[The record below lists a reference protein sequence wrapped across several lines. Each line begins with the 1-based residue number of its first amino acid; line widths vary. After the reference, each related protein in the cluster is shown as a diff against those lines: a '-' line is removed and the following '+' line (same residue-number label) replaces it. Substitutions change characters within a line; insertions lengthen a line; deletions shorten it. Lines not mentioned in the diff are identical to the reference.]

1 MGSRALSLLL
11 VLSAVKAAEIPVG
24 TRIEIRLTTTVKT
37 SSSKVNDPVEAVVI
51 APVRVA
57 NRDALAAGTKVHGAI
72 KEVTQAAK
80 PEDQAVVHIQFDGLV
95 SPRGARATIAARVV
109 DVDNARESV
118 DDQGRIVGIVASK
131 TASGR
136 MDTQIE
142 KVTEKHPILGEILN
156 TAKGALIKETDANID
171 YDPGVEITIELT
183 KPAAWSE
190 SVAGPNVRSVE
201 PAAGL
206 AALVNQEPMR
216 TQAAQPP
223 RPSDTTNVI
232 FIGSREQIEAAFQ
245 EAGWSTAE
253 ELSRKSKL
261 ETVRAVLES
270 RGYKEA
276 PVSVL
281 FLDGRPP
288 DMVYQKQNDTFA
300 KRHHIRIWQRP
311 GSFNGKEIWVCAS
324 THDIAIDFSERDH
337 SFIHKVDSEIDR
349 ERAKVVSDL
358 VFTGKVQALSLVDRA
373 GSLKA
378 GENATGD
385 AFHTDG
391 RVAVLQF

>member
-1 MGSRALSLLL
+1 MGRRALSLLL
-11 VLSAVKAAEIPVG
+11 VLSAVNAAEIPAG
-24 TRIEIRLTTTVKT
+24 TRIEIRMLAAVK
-37 SSSKVNDPVEAVVI
+37 SASSKVNDPVEAVVI
-51 APVRVA
+51 APVRIG
-57 NRDALAAGTKVHGAI
+57 NLDELPAGTKLRGTI
-72 KEVTQAAK
+72 KQVTPAVK
-80 PEDQAVVHIQFDGLV
+80 PDDQAVVHIQFDQLV
-95 SPRGARATIAARVV
+95 STRGARVTLTTRVV

-136 MDTQIE
+136 MDEQIE
-142 KVTEKHPILGEILN
+142 KVNEKHPILGEILN
-156 TAKGALIKETDANID
+156 TAKGALLKETDANID
-171 YDPGVEITIELT
+171 YDPGVEMTVELT
-183 KPAAWSE
+183 KSISWPE
-190 SVAGPNVRSVE
+190 PGAGPSVRAVGN
-201 PAAGL
+201 AAGL
-206 AALVNQEPMR
+206 TTLVNREPMR

-232 FIGSREQIEAAFQ
+232 LLGSREQIEAAFQ

-253 ELSRKSKL
+253 ELSRKSKI

-281 FLDGRPP
+281 YLDGRPP

-300 KRHHIRIWQRP
+300 KRHHIRIWRRP
-311 GSFNGKEIWVCAS
+311 ETFNGKEVWMCAS

-337 SFIHKVDSEIDR
+337 SFIHKVDSDIDR
-349 ERAKVVSDL
+349 ERAKVANDL
-358 VFTGKVQALSLVDRA
+358 LFTGKVQALSLVDRA
-373 GSLKA
+373 GSLKN

-391 RVAVLQF
+391 RVAVVQF